1 MYFIERAKN
10 IISKSGNLI
19 FINPIAYICQDSGKG
34 LREFIDKNLTLL
46 QMVNVS
52 NVKVFNSA
60 SAYTCVNYFAHKND
74 KCKEI
79 VFGEAD
85 KKDLSDIKLRKIKQ
99 TKIENISTLLD
110 SITTKISNAKY
121 PQLNEFC
128 DIFCGLSKTGFRQSV
143 SNRKTTKNRAFLE
156 ASDILRYE
164 FKCGK
169 FLNQIP
175 TYYSQEKIKIF
186 EKSEI
191 IFMARM
197 TNFIRCCIAPKG
209 YFGGKVNILH
219 NFKIDKRYILGI
231 LNSKLMSYFYAK
243 KYFASH
249 MQGGAFGFDT
259 LSVGSLPIPK
269 LNAKNQKIADEIIN
283 LVDKILETKA
293 KDSQSDT
300 DALESQIDKLIY
312 KLYELNSHEI
322 QIIKSNNLLN

>member
-79 VFGEAD
+79 MFGEAD

-121 PQLNEFC
+121 PQ
-128 DIFCGLSKTGFRQSV
+128 
-143 SNRKTTKNRAFLE
+143 
-156 ASDILRYE
+156 
-164 FKCGK
+164 
-169 FLNQIP
+169 
-175 TYYSQEKIKIF
+175 
-186 EKSEI
+186 
-191 IFMARM
+191 
-197 TNFIRCCIAPKG
+197 
-209 YFGGKVNILH
+209 
-219 NFKIDKRYILGI
+219 
-231 LNSKLMSYFYAK
+231 
-243 KYFASH
+243 
-249 MQGGAFGFDT
+249 
-259 LSVGSLPIPK
+259 
-269 LNAKNQKIADEIIN
+269 
-283 LVDKILETKA
+283 
-293 KDSQSDT
+293 
-300 DALESQIDKLIY
+300 
-312 KLYELNSHEI
+312 
-322 QIIKSNNLLN
+322 